1 MTDYLDW
8 VIPHLEAGI
17 IPNQVDILFWSF
29 KHACIA
35 SASALSIPDEW
46 VADVSTY
53 ISQSATP
60 PDDSQKVVAGSRRTP
75 TYYSGGLVL
84 SLNSGAAAITLDD
97 CVFVGSDW
105 NPNTYIHEMVH
116 VGQYGALGV
125 SGFLAAYF
133 GSAAFDILTKWA
145 RGEPTDAMQASYLET
160 EAYDLAARY
169 SAWSSIG

>member
-1 MTDYLDW
+1 MTNFADW
-8 VIPHLEAGI
+8 VLPHLTAGLL
-17 IPNQVDILFWSF
+17 PSHVDVLFYAF
-29 KHACIA
+29 KQACVA
-35 SASALSIPDEW
+35 SASSLSVPEEW

-53 ISQSATP
+53 ISQSTTP
-60 PDDSQKVVAGSRRTP
+60 ADDSHKVTAGSRRSP
-75 TYYSGGLVL
+75 SYYSGGLVL
-84 SLNSGAAAITLDD
+84 RLNSNAAAITLDD

-125 SGFLAAYF
+125 EGFLYAYF
-133 GSAAFDILTKWA
+133 GSAALDLLEKWA
-145 RGEPTDAMQASYLET
+145 RDEPTDPMTSSYLET